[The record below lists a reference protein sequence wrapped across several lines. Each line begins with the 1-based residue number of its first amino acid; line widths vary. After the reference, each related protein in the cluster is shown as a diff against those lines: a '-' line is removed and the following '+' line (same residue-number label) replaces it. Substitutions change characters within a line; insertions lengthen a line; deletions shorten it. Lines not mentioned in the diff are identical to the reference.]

1 MKGADAFQS
10 FLSLLMAF
18 LKFNLNRQSEIDRDR
33 QSERKYSFFSYKRAH
48 CNTWL
53 FMLLESKI
61 SKKSIKERESIPT
74 GRDELFVKQCQ
85 QQPIT

>member
-18 LKFNLNRQSEIDRDR
+18 LKLNLNRQSEMDRDR

-53 FMLLESKI
+53 FYALESKI
-61 SKKSIKERESIPT
+61 SKKSIKEREHT
-74 GRDELFVKQCQ
+74 NRKR
-85 QQPIT
+85 

>member
-53 FMLLESKI
+53 FNAFREQDL
-61 SKKSIKERESIPT
+61 KEIN
-74 GRDELFVKQCQ
+74 
-85 QQPIT
+85 

>member
-18 LKFNLNRQSEIDRDR
+18 VKFNLNRQSEIDRDRQSEIDRDR

-53 FMLLESKI
+53 FYAFREQDL
-61 SKKSIKERESIPT
+61 KEIN
-74 GRDELFVKQCQ
+74 
-85 QQPIT
+85 

>member
-10 FLSLLMAF
+10 FLSLLVAF

-53 FMLLESKI
+53 FYAFREQDL
-61 SKKSIKERESIPT
+61 KEIN
-74 GRDELFVKQCQ
+74 
-85 QQPIT
+85 